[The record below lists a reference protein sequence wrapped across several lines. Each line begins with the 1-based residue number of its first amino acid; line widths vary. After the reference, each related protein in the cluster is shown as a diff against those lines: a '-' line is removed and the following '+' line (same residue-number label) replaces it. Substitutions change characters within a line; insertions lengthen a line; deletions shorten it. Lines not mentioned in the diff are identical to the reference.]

1 MGLLFLY
8 PAGRREPRPVK
19 RRRKNKGR
27 KKKMEA
33 NSVSPPFLLFFFFFL
48 QETGALLIVAT
59 LLAMMDPVWL
69 LVSTIPPGIFE
80 NTTLAI
86 GSAVRSS
93 SSSLIFL
100 DDL

>member
-1 MGLLFLY
+1 
-8 PAGRREPRPVK
+8 
-19 RRRKNKGR
+19 
-27 KKKMEA
+27 MEA
-33 NSVSPPFLLFFFFFL
+33 NSVSPPFLLLFFFFL

-86 GSAVRSS
+86 ARPSAV
-93 SSSLIFL
+93 LL
-100 DDL
+100 LL